1 MITSFSS
8 RYAIFARPAS
18 PRVWIRSST
27 LSGSV
32 RLRSASKPMGSSSL
46 AQRSIVRHVRR
57 RPWKSGSAT
66 LVQSF
71 SASQPR
77 CVEMMRGCVKCDTG
91 PVMQ

>member
-1 MITSFSS
+1 M
-8 RYAIFARPAS
+8 
-18 PRVWIRSST
+18 
-27 LSGSV
+27 
-32 RLRSASKPMGSSSL
+32 